1 MTKAEL
7 RACVK
12 GLPPVAP
19 HLSARVTEHM
29 FLWLSKRLPG
39 TITLFRPL
47 ADEVDLP
54 DLVGRLPGWR
64 WILPRIEPDGRL
76 TWRDA
81 RVPLETHRWG
91 MEQPIETGPAIDAA
105 HVDVF
110 LVPGLAF
117 DLAGNRLGRGGGFYD
132 RELVKRR
139 ADSVAV
145 GVTVAE
151 RIVPIVPTEPHD
163 MRVDYIATEEGVK
176 ETIPTR

>member
-7 RACVK
+7 RARL
-12 GLPPVAP
+12 GSLAPVSP
-19 HLSARVTEHM
+19 QLSARVADHM
-29 FLWLSKRLPG
+29 FHWLSQRLPG

-54 DLVGRLPGWR
+54 NLVERLPGWR
-64 WILPRIEPDGRL
+64 WILPRIEPDGSL

-81 RVPLETHRWG
+81 RAPLELHRWG
-91 MEQPIETGPAIDAA
+91 MEQPIKTGPMINAL

-132 RELVKRR
+132 RELAKRR
-139 ADSVAV
+139 GDSIAI
-145 GVTVAE
+145 GVTVEE
-151 RIVPIVPTEPHD
+151 RVVPFVPTEPHD
-163 MRVDYIATEEGVK
+163 MRMDQIATEEGV
-176 ETIPTR
+176 TATLATT